1 MRYKPR
7 IGVPWP
13 WGSDHRPRRRRRA
26 HDTHGGA
33 VSRDHGCVRAAA
45 EALGCGG
52 WAPDVAVGD
61 EGGGGGG
68 APMSIMSGLRGG
80 GGIGE
85 EEEEEEEVGTRMR
98 SARPRE
104 GGRGRSVRG
113 WRGAVVGG
121 FWGGG

>member
-61 EGGGGGG
+61 GGGGGG
-68 APMSIMSGLRGG
+68 GDAHVDDVGVAPGRVGRRGG
-80 GGIGE
+80 GG
-85 EEEEEEEVGTRMR
+85 
-98 SARPRE
+98 
-104 GGRGRSVRG
+104 
-113 WRGAVVGG
+113 
-121 FWGGG
+121 GGGGGDED